1 MTHVPFKGAGPALAA
16 AMVNDVQVV
25 IDPLA
30 TAKKYSE
37 AGKLRALAVT
47 TGRRSKLWPEM
58 PTVAESGV
66 KEFYTGVWYG
76 IYVAAK
82 TPPAVVQFLNTEFVR
97 ILKSPEMV
105 SWLREQG
112 LRDATPAS
120 RAGLDIADDGM
131 SNLRKLMQG
140 RVDMEPTSHVG
151 LKSFCQSEGVDCSR
165 FRRVMVLPFSVD
177 LYLAASL
184 KTSPAVLRALRAAY
198 DRMQQDGSYHQLL
211 SPYLDNS
218 DYALATGKPK

>member
-66 KEFYTGVWYG
+66 KEFDTGVWYG

-112 LRDATPAS
+112 LQPVGDTPEESKVWLAKEI
-120 RAGLDIADDGM
+120 RTWKRVAGAGGI
-131 SNLRKLMQG
+131 
-140 RVDMEPTSHVG
+140 
-151 LKSFCQSEGVDCSR
+151 
-165 FRRVMVLPFSVD
+165 
-177 LYLAASL
+177 
-184 KTSPAVLRALRAAY
+184 
-198 DRMQQDGSYHQLL
+198 
-211 SPYLDNS
+211 
-218 DYALATGKPK
+218 KPE